1 MADKSIQMQ
10 DPKTGENVYPITIT
24 DNIYLPNGTPL
35 MKYLNSIP
43 LPLGSLIHSTTPLNN
58 AGLHLADGGEL
69 MFGGVYDDFCKHM
82 KGIYDRA
89 ELGYSD
95 NVTPVGSV
103 AYSNNS
109 YSNFNATNYLEGYTV
124 NDTSNW
130 EIVLKIKTGV
140 VSGTSYNQIIYTG
153 GYDANIR
160 QIMVGITTAG
170 KFVLYLGSGGSS
182 WDIANAV
189 VGSYSVVA
197 NKEYLIKIAFNG
209 SNYRL
214 SYSTNNGGMYTN
226 DILITSTTKIAGYQM
241 YFGTYVNSTNDYGFK
256 GTLYLN
262 GSYLNIN
269 NKRYWNGT
277 IPIQFAD
284 EVTYQ
289 AELATYGQ
297 CGKYII
303 TDTYV
308 KLPTITKLTGGLVN
322 TEMTKIASMNEAGL
336 PNITDK
342 LSTRA
347 VNYNLHSWLISSEKG
362 MFYNNGEFS
371 SVYTDSKPTSNSG
384 AGKYINFDAS
394 KSNPIYGKSATV
406 ETEYV
411 KFPYYIV
418 VATVTKT
425 DIEVNIDNVVTELN
439 NINSTLTKVTNQ
451 PVLLF
456 SSTGAT
462 SGSVPLSQSIRN
474 FKTLVFEMDTTNG
487 YLIQNTYVVTPTL
500 TTFTYFGVYGYS
512 TSYINMQFVS
522 DTQMTIVGVSGYRLR
537 NIYGVN

>member
-35 MKYLNSIP
+35 MKYLNSLP
-43 LPLGSLIHSTTPLNN
+43 FPLGTLIHSTSILKN
-58 AGLHLADGGEL
+58 AGLHMADGGEL
-69 MFGGVYDDFCKHM
+69 MIGGVYDDFCK
-82 KGIYDRA
+82 Y
-89 ELGYSD
+89 
-95 NVTPVGSV
+95 V
-103 AYSNNS
+103 
-109 YSNFNATNYLEGYTV
+109 
-124 NDTSNW
+124 
-130 EIVLKIKTGV
+130 
-140 VSGTSYNQIIYTG
+140 
-153 GYDANIR
+153 
-160 QIMVGITTAG
+160 
-170 KFVLYLGSGGSS
+170 
-182 WDIANAV
+182 IANP
-189 VGSYSVVA
+189 S
-197 NKEYLIKIAFNG
+197 EFP
-209 SNYRL
+209 
-214 SYSTNNGGMYTN
+214 
-226 DILITSTTKIAGYQM
+226 ILYDDGEDVPEDQRKTALEKWEETFT
-241 YFGTYVNSTNDYGFK
+241 
-256 GTLYLN
+256 
-262 GSYLNIN
+262 
-269 NKRYWNGT
+269 
-277 IPIQFAD
+277 
-284 EVTYQ
+284 
-289 AELATYGQ
+289 TYGQ
-297 CGKYII
+297 CGCYVI

-308 KLPTITKLTGGLVN
+308 KLPAITKLTGGLVS

-336 PNITDK
+336 PNIT
-342 LSTRA
+342 
-347 VNYNLHSWLISSEKG
+347 
-362 MFYNNGEFS
+362 GEFGKLGSRNSGTGPFFQTATGAFERKS
-371 SVYTDSKPTSNSG
+371 SSGYVGYDTDSTSGTYNFSVT
-384 AGKYINFDAS
+384 FDAS
-394 KSNPIYGKSATV
+394 RSSSLYGKSSTV